1 MMQAQI
7 RQGRAEQ
14 GFTLLELLVVIAILA
29 MLIGLVAPAVL
40 HQLSNARVSVAKQSI
55 ARMESIL
62 DLYKLDN
69 GDYPSTAQ
77 GLDAL
82 VVPPAGVSTWNG
94 PYLKGALPNDPWGH
108 SYIYRSPSNRPG
120 YDYDLCSNGSGNSE
134 ATQICN

>member
-1 MMQAQI
+1 MTQKQNE
-7 RQGRAEQ
+7 RPQGEQ

-29 MLIGLVAPAVL
+29 MLIGLVAPALL

-55 ARMESIL
+55 LRTESIL

-69 GDYPSTAQ
+69 SDYPSTAQ

-82 VVPPAGVSTWNG
+82 VEQPTGVVTWNG
-94 PYLKGALPNDPWGH
+94 PYLKGTVPVDPWGH
-108 SYIYRSPSNRPG
+108 AYVYRSPSNRPG
-120 YDYDLCSNGSGNSE
+120 YDYDLCSNGPNNAE